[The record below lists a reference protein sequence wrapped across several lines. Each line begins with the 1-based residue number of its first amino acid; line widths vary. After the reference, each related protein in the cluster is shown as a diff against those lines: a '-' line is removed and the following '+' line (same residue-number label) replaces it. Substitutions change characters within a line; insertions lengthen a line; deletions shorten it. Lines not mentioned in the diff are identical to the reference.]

1 METLSATTIV
11 GSAAILGGVGL
22 FFAALIAV
30 TNRKFRVWE
39 DPRIDVVA
47 GLLPGANCGACGQP
61 GCRAFAE
68 QAVHGAIVPAACT
81 VASPDIRAEIAG
93 FLGVD
98 VGQAEQRVARLLCA
112 GGRDVAPERAD
123 YRGLSTCKA
132 AAAVAGGAKG
142 CVWGC
147 LGLADCEVACTFDA
161 IWMNDVGLPVVI
173 PEKCTACGDCVKACP
188 KDLFVIMPVAF
199 KLLVQCKSLL
209 EGEAAER
216 LCRVACNGCG
226 KCALD
231 AAPGVI
237 EMKNG
242 LAVVDYAK
250 NNQAGPEATRRCP
263 TGAIVWVEGAQF
275 AAGAP
280 AAPGRQLAEEAV
292 A

>member
-1 METLSATTIV
+1 METLSATAIV
-11 GSAAILGGVGL
+11 GSAVILGGVGL

-68 QAVHGAIVPAACT
+68 QAVQGAIVPAACT

-112 GGRDVAPERAD
+112 GGRDVAPDRAD
-123 YRGLSTCKA
+123 YRGLATCKA

-188 KDLFVIMPVAF
+188 KDLFVVMPVAF

-226 KCALD
+226 KCVLD

-250 NNQAGPEATRRCP
+250 NDLAGPEATRRCP

-275 AAGAP
+275 AKGAP
-280 AAPGRQLAEEAV
+280 APGQRLAEEAV

>member
-1 METLSATTIV
+1 METLSATAIV
-11 GSAAILGGVGL
+11 GSAVILGGVGL

-68 QAVHGAIVPAACT
+68 QAVQGAIVPAACT

-112 GGRDVAPERAD
+112 GGRDVAPDRAD
-123 YRGLSTCKA
+123 YRGLATCKA

-250 NNQAGPEATRRCP
+250 NDLAGPEATRRCP

-275 AAGAP
+275 AKGAP
-280 AAPGRQLAEEAV
+280 APGQRLAEEAV

>member
-1 METLSATTIV
+1 MDTPSASAIV
-11 GSAAILGGVGL
+11 ASAVILGGVGL

-47 GLLPGANCGACGQP
+47 GMLPGANCGACGLP

-68 QAVHGAIVPAACT
+68 QAVQGAIVPAACT
-81 VASPDIRAEIAG
+81 VASQDARAEIAG

-98 VGQAEQRVARLLCA
+98 VGQAVQRVARLLCA
-112 GGRDVAPERAD
+112 GGRDVAPDRAD
-123 YRGLSTCKA
+123 YRGLGTCKA

-161 IWMNDVGLPVVI
+161 ISMNAVGLPVVV
-173 PEKCTACGDCVKACP
+173 PHKCTACGDCVKACP
-188 KDLFVIMPVAF
+188 KDLFVIMPLES
-199 KLLVQCKSLL
+199 KLIVQCKSLL

-226 KCALD
+226 KCAVD

-237 EMKNG
+237 EMKND

-250 NNQAGPEATRRCP
+250 NDLAGPEATRRCP

-275 AAGAP
+275 ARGAP
-280 AAPGRQLAEEAV
+280 AAPGQRRAEEAV

>member
-1 METLSATTIV
+1 MDALSPTAIA
-11 GSAAILGGVGL
+11 GSAVILGGVGL

-68 QAVHGAIVPAACT
+68 QVVQGVIVPALCT
-81 VASPDIRAEIAG
+81 VASPDVRSDIAG
-93 FLGVD
+93 YLGVD
-98 VGQAEQRVARLLCA
+98 VGQAVQRVARLLCA
-112 GGRDVAPERAD
+112 GGRDVAPDRAD
-123 YRGLSTCKA
+123 YRGLGTCKA
-132 AAAVAGGAKG
+132 AAAVAGGQKG

-161 IWMNDVGLPVVI
+161 IYMNEAELPVVI
-173 PEKCTACGDCVKACP
+173 PAKCTACGDCVTACP
-188 KDLFVIMPVAF
+188 KDLFTIMPMEHR
-199 KLLVQCKSLL
+199 LLVQCKSLL

-226 KCALD
+226 KCVVD

-237 EMKNG
+237 AMKSG

-250 NNQAGPEATRRCP
+250 NDLAGPEATRRCP

-275 AAGAP
+275 ARRAAAP
-280 AAPGRQLAEEAV
+280 AALRPAEEVV

>member
-1 METLSATTIV
+1 MDSLSASAIV
-11 GSAAILGGVGL
+11 GSAVILGGVGL
-22 FFAALIAV
+22 FLAALIAM
-30 TNRKFRVWE
+30 THRKFRVWE

-47 GLLPGANCGACGQP
+47 GLLPGTNCGACGQP

-68 QAVHGAIVPAACT
+68 QAVQGAIAPAACT
-81 VASPDIRAEIAG
+81 VASPDVRADIADY
-93 FLGVD
+93 LGVA
-98 VGQAEQRVARLLCA
+98 VGQAVQRVARLLCA
-112 GGRDVAPERAD
+112 GGQDVAPDRAD
-123 YRGLSTCKA
+123 YRGLGTCKA

-173 PEKCTACGDCVKACP
+173 PERCTACGDCVKACP

-199 KLLVQCKSLL
+199 KLLVQCKSPL

-216 LCRVACNGCG
+216 LCRVACNACG
-226 KCALD
+226 KCAVD

-242 LAVVDYAK
+242 FAVVDYAK
-250 NNQAGPEATRRCP
+250 SDLAGPEATRRCP
-263 TGAIVWVEGAQF
+263 TDAIVWVEGAQF
-275 AAGAP
+275 TKSQAAT
-280 AAPGRQLAEEAV
+280 PGRRLAEEAV